1 MALSRRTKIFIA
13 AAGLAGAGTVAGG
26 GAALAHTG
34 PEPVQTRLQ
43 IVDHKASHAG
53 APGRD
58 CPGGKD
64 GQNGQNEQGVAEGT
78 R

>member
-43 IVDHKASHAG
+43 IVDHKVSHAD

-58 CPGGKD
+58 CPDKQGEQD
-64 GQNGQNEQGVAEGT
+64 GRGAAEGT
-78 R
+78 Q